1 MNATAMTTALKARA
15 PARRMLLLLA
25 VVFILPFAIGT
36 GLFWLDWR
44 PEKFGNYGELLQAPR
59 QLPESGLRHA
69 DGRPFPSSA
78 LRGKW
83 LLVLP
88 VNGPCDS
95 SCQQNLQ
102 QMRQVHVALNKEQD
116 RLQRVLIGSRAS
128 DRGDD
133 PVWAEMPRRFPDL
146 VLATVSGDAA
156 ASDWNRVL
164 GGTGREIYVVD
175 PLGNVMMR
183 YGDPIDMRGVLKD
196 LERLLKYSWI
206 R

>member
-1 MNATAMTTALKARA
+1 MNATVMTPALKARA
-15 PARRMLLLLA
+15 PARRTLLLLA
-25 VVFILPFAIGT
+25 AVFILPLAIGT

-44 PEKFGNYGELLQAPR
+44 PEKFGNYGELLQPPR

-69 DGRPFPSSA
+69 DGRPFPSFD

-88 VNGPCDS
+88 LNGPCDS
-95 SCQQNLQ
+95 ICQQTLQ
-102 QMRQVHVALNKEQD
+102 QMRQVHIALNKEQD
-116 RLQRVLIGSRAS
+116 RLQQVLIGSRGAG
-128 DRGDD
+128 RADD
-133 PVWAEMPRRFPDL
+133 PIWVELPQRFPGL
-146 VLATVSGDAA
+146 VLATVSADAA
-156 ASDWNRVL
+156 TSGWNRVL

-175 PLGNVMMR
+175 PLGKVMMR
-183 YGDPIDMRGVLKD
+183 YSDPIDMRGVLRD

>member
-1 MNATAMTTALKARA
+1 MNATLMTPALRARA

-25 VVFILPFAIGT
+25 AVFILPFAIGT

-59 QLPESGLRHA
+59 QLPESGLRHG
-69 DGRPFPSSA
+69 DGRPFPSSE

-88 VNGPCDS
+88 VSGPCDS
-95 SCQQNLQ
+95 ICRQNLQ
-102 QMRQVHVALNKEQD
+102 QMRQVHIALNKEQD
-116 RLQRVLIGSRAS
+116 RLQRVLIVSRDSGQA
-128 DRGDD
+128 DD
-133 PVWAEMPRRFPDL
+133 PVWAELPQRFPDL
-146 VLATVSGDAA
+146 VLATLPAGAA

-164 GGTGREIYVVD
+164 GGAGREIYVVD

-183 YGDPIDMRGVLKD
+183 YRDPIDMRGVLKD